1 MWSLGRRLGRVVAPE
16 EPCSEWCLRPDTPGP
31 CRRRVKTGSGTR
43 LCDRTAAAVTLPGMT
58 PEVEQF
64 RAALDRLRAGVLRK
78 LSGLSDEDARRS
90 TVDSGTNLAGL
101 IQHLTFVESMWFEE
115 FVADGKAARGV
126 RSMRVD
132 PSVSL
137 RTLRAD
143 YRAACVASNA
153 IIASVGDAD
162 TPVTGNGK
170 TRDLRSV
177 LLAVIEETARHAGHA
192 DIIREQIDGQ
202 TGR

>member
-1 MWSLGRRLGRVVAPE
+1 
-16 EPCSEWCLRPDTPGP
+16 
-31 CRRRVKTGSGTR
+31 
-43 LCDRTAAAVTLPGMT
+43 MT
-58 PEVEQF
+58 PEVEQL
-64 RAALDRLRAGVLRK
+64 RVVLDGLRASVLKK
-78 LSGLSDEDARRS
+78 LAALSDEDARCS

-101 IQHLTFVESMWFEE
+101 VQHLTFVESMWFEE
-115 FVADGKAARGV
+115 IVAGGRVSRGE

-132 PSVSL
+132 SSVSL

-143 YRAACVASNA
+143 YRAACSTSNE
-153 IIASVGDAD
+153 IIAAVGDAD
-162 TPVTGNGK
+162 ASVTRNGT
-170 TRDLRSV
+170 TRDLRWV